1 MQIPLSA
8 TLTSQHKAHP
18 AGAFSR
24 ETRQLLCPVG
34 HLLYKRRL
42 FAWQTLYKN
51 KNHAQNKHPECQHC
65 THRKRQT
72 KAFASQRRT
81 ARNERIPPD
90 GFRELC
96 LGQYIPLPYRASP
109 LFFCLLYR
117 GDSPRGGEM
126 SSQMTKGTAQYEV
139 ARSAVGVARLD

>member
-1 MQIPLSA
+1 MTCYPWQVCRRHFHWA
-8 TLTSQHKAHP
+8 TSWASPPTFL
-18 AGAFSR
+18 FSR
-24 ETRQLLCPVG
+24 GTNRLLCPVG

-96 LGQYIPLPYRASP
+96 LGQYIPLPYRTSP
-109 LFFCLLYR
+109 LKEETFLLA
-117 GDSPRGGEM
+117 PL
-126 SSQMTKGTAQYEV
+126 Q
-139 ARSAVGVARLD
+139 RSWQP